1 MMREGESLGSLRRRS
16 AKQVHRCA
24 LRRSVCVS
32 MSVYVCLKVSMCACT
47 TGAPTC
53 PSPRKSRPQGVC
65 PIVFT
70 PATHHTPHTT
80 HHTPHR
86 NPAHRH
92 VVPCVCIQPDVR
104 ASEHQRVSRKRR
116 ASNLTVCAHKYVH
129 KAAHVRRQSCPMTRH
144 QQGRIQM
151 RLHVLDALGAIET
164 IDTMRTP
171 DANACRCAFG
181 RHGVGA

>member
-32 MSVYVCLKVSMCACT
+32 MCVYACLCVSMRVYVCMHNRCT
-47 TGAPTC
+47 DMPFAPQIPTAGGV
-53 PSPRKSRPQGVC
+53 PDRFHPR
-65 PIVFT
+65 
-70 PATHHTPHTT
+70 HTPHTT
-80 HHTPHR
+80 HHIR
-86 NPAHRH
+86 NSAHRP
-92 VVPCVCIQPDVR
+92 VVPCVCIHPDVR

-171 DANACRCAFG
+171 DAHACRCAFG